1 MKKLLLAALLLC
13 GSLLCNAQA
22 DSTAAINTTWFSYA
36 NDTNL
41 TLQQI
46 TRICDSQFTSA
57 GYVTASDADSGKD
70 EDGTPYVDYLRWK
83 SFWGDRYD
91 VTTGKLHD
99 FVKDAAARLT
109 GGLPPTNCGGTSTL
123 QTSLTPFPS
132 VTKGWEF
139 IGPQNIIETGGGGG
153 GTLGQHIG
161 EVTGIVVNKS
171 NPSEIYATGTFGS
184 LWKTSNANLAP
195 NNTWTCLSD
204 HLPIMGG
211 IGITN
216 LYVDF
221 SSTPHHLYCLAGIPP
236 SICIKNPWHTVGI
249 FYSADDGA
257 TFSQLNISSAI
268 PDLVGTPILAM
279 QYWPG
284 STGSTKYLFI
294 CTQFKIF
301 RLDVTNPSA
310 ITSTV
315 IKDMTGVL
323 PADDQNDRFHGF
335 SGIGFQAADPTVMY
349 VSTSPTLGSLNATA
363 GLYRISS
370 CNTCSSCALSSMT
383 IALTTATAP
392 DYLQG
397 SGTFV
402 AGATKLP
409 SGWYTTSAPHNWNIS
424 AHTNQVEVTPQLSQV
439 SSMEVAVAGSYLDN
453 LTYTGK
459 FTLYLP
465 AHTEVDV
472 VLKDVKHDNKD
483 IADWGTSIVGPT
495 PGAIAGDYYVGPG
508 YVPAGSTTALAP
520 GAYVNDGA
528 TPIIITDIPFSVT
541 TTHFVDRLEFG
552 TYQLS
557 GYSGT
562 DRVTLSNVFVYEP
575 YQDAVLFPTSPSSN
589 NLFCVTNTLLSDHT
603 EKYIKKIQDAGGVL
617 SVTSYNG
624 PSDLVDADSKDA
636 QMQFQVSTTHSNI
649 VYINPNQSNYN
660 YILYKLDM
668 STGATS
674 PSTTADA
681 ALHVDSRSMFI
692 IPNSSNSDDIIY
704 LGEDGG
710 IGVGSFSGSWQNLN
724 GTGMHTSYSF
734 DIGSSQH
741 NGAIGT
747 AASDNGGMVS
757 SVNNFNQW
765 SHSYSG
771 DGGQMKYGK
780 RYATRNVLFYGWSG
794 SSGFLSLNAYYL
806 SGIPSAVGFG
816 GWGGLPV
823 DVPTV
828 GKLVT
833 TYNGEYYGTGV
844 HINHN
849 PNEACSDCN
858 VYSVKAD
865 LVSGSYNLSPTPLTS
880 ASTFKDFYDNVPYPV
895 QAVAPDMYDP
905 NYVAAYMQRATWDQG
920 SFAYCTNATAAT
932 PTWNVVGNHNFI
944 PSGTDWTPII
954 CMAVDPRVT
963 STGKRLWAGGSGYV
977 ATAEKDRVFQTS
989 DGGGNWADMSYG
1001 LPTGPVNALVYDEQS
1016 HYLFAGTDQGVYAFN
1031 VDNGAN
1037 SSSNPWVC
1045 YSLNLPNSFV
1055 TGLDINRCTG
1065 KLYVSTYGRGAY
1077 QAELP
1082 PDPNATGTSTTH
1094 GANGVN
1100 DFCDIDYISSNTTWT
1115 QDRDEVRTVYVP
1127 ANVTLT
1133 IQNCIINMGRD
1144 KSIIVAPKGKLIVD
1158 GATITNGCG
1167 YMWKGIEARG
1177 DITKAQ
1183 YASNQSTVIIKNNS
1197 LIQYAQ
1203 TAVTNWNA
1211 SGNDYNS
1218 SGGIIQVSNST
1229 FNNNHIAAS
1238 FAPYKG
1244 TYLGTTQRDFSY
1256 FTLDNFTIDNN
1267 YRDYNGAYPFL
1278 EHAAILRD
1286 DGVTFSGC
1294 NFSNSKSSGNGIY
1307 AMDAGVNVLPYY
1319 APGDYA
1325 RAHPTH
1331 SQFTGFVRGVD
1342 AEATISMSPVTS
1354 IDFADFNSCSVG
1366 VFVSVLNN
1374 TAITRCSF
1382 NVGLGT
1388 YVSQVT
1394 GDPCPQNIGIYM
1406 KNANTFT
1413 IEQNTFTGH
1422 FNSALKNYG
1431 VVVENSNYY
1440 NNSVYRSNFSNL
1452 DYGCFAIG
1460 YNGSGTTPGLH
1471 FVCNAYSGNTTDIG
1485 IPASSSIPTQGSM
1498 TTGTGNTFAAGTG
1511 SIVDNGTSFAYYY
1524 AGTNARPASVSSS
1537 VFLAS
1542 ASQANSC
1549 ASTFGDPALPSR
1561 LTTSSMG
1568 TLKAAFKMTKST
1580 WQGYNNQYNSL
1591 MDGGCTNCLV
1601 SQIQGNSQG
1610 IYNTLMNDAPY
1621 LSYTVLTT
1629 AGAANHFSYSQYYNL
1644 LYACPEALRN
1654 NDLLTFVQY
1663 NIPNPISQQDIIN
1676 LKQRSNTN
1684 TARTTLESQ
1693 CYDTHTLMSQDANG
1707 IMRAL
1712 KVYSDTTWLGLNL
1725 NSNNVQYDTTST
1737 YQYDSVG
1744 VWLQNI
1750 GDLTSQYQ
1758 LVGYNLYKGNTTA
1771 ATTALTNVPSL
1782 FQLNSQQTAEYNDFT
1797 SVFNILKNMQSS
1809 SRNLAQLTS
1818 GELSSIYSIGADSSA
1833 DNGRII
1839 AANIINF
1846 GGGIGNPLPP
1856 VRFYPFTCVPLQ
1868 IGFKQPEPIDA
1879 NAHTIVNNVKAYPN
1893 PAKDK
1898 VTFSYDITDMKG
1910 TAHLVITDIV
1920 GEMKVDIVI
1929 DNNHGYIDWSTDKI
1943 PSGVYIYRLS
1953 DANKIIG
1960 TGKLTVIK

>member
-1 MKKLLLAALLLC
+1 MPVF
-13 GSLLCNAQA
+13 
-22 DSTAAINTTWFSYA
+22 IN
-36 NDTNL
+36 
-41 TLQQI
+41 
-46 TRICDSQFTSA
+46 
-57 GYVTASDADSGKD
+57 
-70 EDGTPYVDYLRWK
+70 E
-83 SFWGDRYD
+83 
-91 VTTGKLHD
+91 
-99 FVKDAAARLT
+99 
-109 GGLPPTNCGGTSTL
+109 
-123 QTSLTPFPS
+123 
-132 VTKGWEF
+132 
-139 IGPQNIIETGGGGG
+139 
-153 GTLGQHIG
+153 
-161 EVTGIVVNKS
+161 
-171 NPSEIYATGTFGS
+171 
-184 LWKTSNANLAP
+184 
-195 NNTWTCLSD
+195 
-204 HLPIMGG
+204 
-211 IGITN
+211 
-216 LYVDF
+216 
-221 SSTPHHLYCLAGIPP
+221 
-236 SICIKNPWHTVGI
+236 
-249 FYSADDGA
+249 
-257 TFSQLNISSAI
+257 
-268 PDLVGTPILAM
+268 
-279 QYWPG
+279 
-284 STGSTKYLFI
+284 
-294 CTQFKIF
+294 
-301 RLDVTNPSA
+301 
-310 ITSTV
+310 
-315 IKDMTGVL
+315 
-323 PADDQNDRFHGF
+323 
-335 SGIGFQAADPTVMY
+335 
-349 VSTSPTLGSLNATA
+349 
-363 GLYRISS
+363 
-370 CNTCSSCALSSMT
+370 
-383 IALTTATAP
+383 
-392 DYLQG
+392 
-397 SGTFV
+397 
-402 AGATKLP
+402 
-409 SGWYTTSAPHNWNIS
+409 
-424 AHTNQVEVTPQLSQV
+424 
-439 SSMEVAVAGSYLDN
+439 
-453 LTYTGK
+453 
-459 FTLYLP
+459 
-465 AHTEVDV
+465 
-472 VLKDVKHDNKD
+472 
-483 IADWGTSIVGPT
+483 
-495 PGAIAGDYYVGPG
+495 
-508 YVPAGSTTALAP
+508 
-520 GAYVNDGA
+520 
-528 TPIIITDIPFSVT
+528 
-541 TTHFVDRLEFG
+541 
-552 TYQLS
+552 
-557 GYSGT
+557 
-562 DRVTLSNVFVYEP
+562 
-575 YQDAVLFPTSPSSN
+575 
-589 NLFCVTNTLLSDHT
+589 
-603 EKYIKKIQDAGGVL
+603 
-617 SVTSYNG
+617 
-624 PSDLVDADSKDA
+624 
-636 QMQFQVSTTHSNI
+636 FQVSTVNSNI
-649 VYINPNQSNYN
+649 IYGCGTQKQDLAKIDITGSTPAVTNSTLKSQELHTDTRSICLLPN
-660 YILYKLDM
+660 
-668 STGATS
+668 G
-674 PSTTADA
+674 
-681 ALHVDSRSMFI
+681 
-692 IPNSSNSDDIIY
+692 SDDAMYI
-704 LGEDGG
+704 GDDGG
-710 IGVGSFSGSWQNLN
+710 IAKGSFSGDWTNLN
-724 GTGMHTSYSF
+724 GTGMNTLLGF
-734 DIGSSQH
+734 DIGSSIHTGQ
-741 NGAIGT
+741 IGI
-747 AASDNGGMVS
+747 AATDNGMMVCD
-757 SVNNFNQW
+757 NQNFNHW
-765 SHSYSG
+765 FFRSDG
-771 DGGQMKYGK
+771 DGGQVKYGK
-780 RYATRNVLFYGWSG
+780 RYPTRNVMLDGNSTG
-794 SSGFLSLNAYYL
+794 SGFNYL
-806 SGIPSAVGFG
+806 QLRVIDNSA
-816 GWGGLPV
+816 LPTISFV
-823 DVPTV
+823 SSATV
-828 GKLVT
+828 VAPPLAKLVT
-833 TYNGEYYGTGV
+833 TRNNEYFGTGFLNGGNNIYS
-844 HINHN
+844 IN
-849 PNEACSDCN
+849 ATFSAGG
-858 VYSVKAD
+858 YS
-865 LVSGSYNLSPTPLTS
+865 LIPTPI
-880 ASTFKDFYDNVPYPV
+880 STDISYSNHDRV
-895 QAVAPDMYDP
+895 QAVAPDAYDAS
-905 NYVAAYMQRATWDQG
+905 YIAAYLQQQPWLASHFAITTNTASTWTVTPNTSGAT
-920 SFAYCTNATAAT
+920 F
-932 PTWNVVGNHNFI
+932 
-944 PSGTDWTPII
+944 I
-954 CMAVDPRVT
+954 CMVADPRSSPPT
-963 STGKRLWAGGSGYV
+963 KKLWAGASGYG
-977 ATAEKDRVFQTS
+977 TAETKRVMQTANNGS
-989 DGGGNWADMSYG
+989 TWTDMSYG
-1001 LPTGPVNALVYDEQS
+1001 LPNGPVNVLVYDEQS

-1037 SSSNPWVC
+1037 SPTNPWVC
-1045 YSLNLPNSFV
+1045 YSLNLPNSFI

-1065 KLYVSTYGRGAY
+1065 KIYVSTYGRGAY

-1082 PDPNATGTSTTH
+1082 PDLNATGSYTAG
-1094 GANGVN
+1094 GANGIN
-1100 DFCDIDYISSNTTWT
+1100 DVCDIDKIVSSTTWT
-1115 QDRDEVRTVYVP
+1115 QDLDETRSIYIP
-1127 ANVTLT
+1127 AGVTLT
-1133 IQNCIINMGRD
+1133 IQNCTINMGRD
-1144 KSIIVAPKGKLIVD
+1144 KSIIVAPKGKLVVD
-1158 GATITNGCG
+1158 NATITNSCG

-1211 SGNDYNS
+1211 SGNDYSS

-1244 TYLGTTQRDFSY
+1244 TYLGTKQRDFSY
-1256 FTLDNFTIDNN
+1256 FTLDNFIIDNN

-1278 EHAAILRD
+1278 EHAAILQD

-1331 SQFTGFVRGVD
+1331 SQFTGFVRGID
-1342 AEATISMSPVTS
+1342 AESTMGINPVTS
-1354 IDFADFNSCSVG
+1354 VDFTDFNACSVG

-1374 TAITRCSF
+1374 TAVTRCSF

-1485 IPASSSIPTQGSM
+1485 VPVSSSIPTQGSA
-1498 TTGTGNTFAAGTG
+1498 TTTTGNTFATGTG
-1511 SIVDNGTSFAYYY
+1511 SIVDNGTAFSYYY
-1524 AGTNARPASVSSS
+1524 YYYNPNEKPAVYSVSVNLISTTTG
-1537 VFLAS
+1537 
-1542 ASQANSC
+1542 NNNC

-1561 LTTSSMG
+1561 LTTSGMG
-1568 TLKAAFKMTKST
+1568 TLKAAFKMTKSA

-1771 ATTALTNVPSL
+1771 ATTALSSVPSL

-1818 GELSSIYSIGADSSA
+1818 GELSSVHSIGADSSA

-1856 VRFYPFTCVPLQ
+1856 IRFYPFTCVPLQ
-1868 IGFKQPEPIDA
+1868 IGFKQHEPIDA